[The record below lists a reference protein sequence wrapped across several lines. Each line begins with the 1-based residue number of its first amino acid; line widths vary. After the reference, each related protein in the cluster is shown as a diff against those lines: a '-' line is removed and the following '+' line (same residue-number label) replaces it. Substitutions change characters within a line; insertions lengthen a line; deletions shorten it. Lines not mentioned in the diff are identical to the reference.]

1 MNGSLK
7 TIKALVIHL
16 ERANERESQVA
27 LLKKYLPC
35 PTIVLN
41 AIDSLSLD
49 DQTIHRFYQK
59 KLYRPY
65 YPFTLSKMKL
75 RVFYPT
81 GSPGK
86 K

>member
-41 AIDSLSLD
+41 AIDSLSLEIK
-49 DQTIHRFYQK
+49 QFIAFIKKSSIVLIILSHYQ
-59 KLYRPY
+59 
-65 YPFTLSKMKL
+65 KMKL